1 MGDILDSLILLTF
14 LLEVAVLLYIELKAW
29 KTLYT
34 PLIFLMLPYTV
45 ILLISI
51 AISGNWGFV
60 DFYYPSIL
68 FWSVGLFLFS
78 IPSLKKN

>member
-51 AISGNWGFV
+51 
-60 DFYYPSIL
+60 SI
-68 FWSVGLFLFS
+68 
-78 IPSLKKN
+78 